1 MDTVEVA
8 LDLNNEGVSHLSR
21 GNTPLAIQRLCDS
34 MSLINGILRS
44 SLANPAGA
52 VAWCQQ
58 DQASSNAAGPPAVL
72 VAPPIISEITFYE
85 QQSHDVGIIKMPLI
99 HLQDQRFFIFNSALA
114 IAQHN
119 PRISSS
125 ASLYLS
131 SACIIL
137 NAALA
142 YHLLGHGHH
151 GSPECLRKA
160 ASLYTKVAYLLI
172 LTAEVDGIAFLVR
185 SAAINNL
192 SHILYEQGNFQQ
204 FKDSLT
210 ELKALASS
218 ARVTRDADEWVGFLM
233 NIMSAS
239 SLNLAPAA

>member
-34 MSLINGILRS
+34 LRLINRLLRS
-44 SLANPAGA
+44 SLANPAG
-52 VAWCQQ
+52 VAWCQ
-58 DQASSNAAGPPAVL
+58 DQASSNAGPVL
-72 VAPPIISEITFYE
+72 LAPPMSEITFE

-99 HLQDQRFFIFNSALA
+99 HLQDQHFFIFNSAIA
-114 IAQHN
+114 IAQHT
-119 PRISSS
+119 PRISSI

-142 YHLLGHGHH
+142 YHLLGRH
-151 GSPECLRKA
+151 GSPKCLRKA
-160 ASLYTKVAYLLI
+160 ASLYTEVANLLI
-172 LTAEVDGIAFLVR
+172 LTAKVDGIAFLVR

-204 FKDSLT
+204 VKDSLT
-210 ELKALASS
+210 ELTALACTARDSS
-218 ARVTRDADEWVGFLM
+218 LALVTPDNAEWAGFLM

-239 SLNLAPAA
+239 SLDLAPAA